1 MHAPVSKVAT
11 LVSALGV
18 IEEHQTST
26 DRDASAG
33 VVSPSCKEGN
43 LVSSK
48 AGALVIIK
56 ALLSLPIDIDLL
68 GRQPDQ
74 SQPVHDTVVE
84 ATIVRVAEGVEVESA

>member
-1 MHAPVSKVAT
+1 MNKVAT
-11 LVSALGV
+11 LVSAHYV
-18 IEEHQTST
+18 VKEHQASA
-26 DRDASAG
+26 DCDASAG

-68 GRQPDQ
+68 DRQADP
-74 SQPVHDTVVE
+74 SQTVHDTVVE